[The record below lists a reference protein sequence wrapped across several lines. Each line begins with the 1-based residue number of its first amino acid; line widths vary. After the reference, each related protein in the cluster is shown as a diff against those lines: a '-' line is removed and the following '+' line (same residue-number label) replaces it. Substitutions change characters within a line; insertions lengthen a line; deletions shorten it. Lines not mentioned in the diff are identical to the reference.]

1 MLPRPAR
8 CRHAAGAARTPTPDR
23 AEDDDVLVL
32 TPTPL
37 QTDGERSFFAELA
50 RWDTG
55 GAVRA
60 AVVASIPFSDG
71 QLNRRISDA
80 ILFVPE
86 GVAVVRV
93 AEVSRQSGV
102 VTATPEGA
110 WSIAPQAGPGDVLQ
124 IGGGGSTPLDGLMR
138 AGMETAVRLR
148 RAGLEPGR
156 IARLTVLVGDVT
168 GLVPAD
174 GDLGEGDQV
183 ALLDP
188 RSLLLGIARCSRYS
202 QVDNPRLWTTAD
214 VRAALEALGLSGRGP
229 TVEELNGEGFPYS
242 PYVLRRP
249 ELLAP
254 AAMAASTPDRSPA
267 AVVPPPAPA
276 PEPVREQPSPAAI
289 AQAVAASAAAAQA
302 AASAEAA
309 APAPPPPPAVAVH
322 QPTAPV
328 TQPAPAGSPWAPAS
342 PPSVSPAVHRD
353 TVSIDQPTTADAPVT
368 SAPAPIASP
377 PIAPPPIVPPPIA
390 PQPLTSPTDTG
401 DTGGIGGLFA
411 SAERDV
417 PAEAPAYERPRTA
430 VFAAQPAA
438 PAPSPEPFL
447 PAHDDEDDEEG
458 GRRTGLLIGLALA
471 LVVLL
476 AIGGWLVLRDPD
488 DGGTGATGTPSAA
501 TGEVAEAGPQ
511 VGDVQDVDGVQF
523 TVQAVQVDDTCV
535 GHAYG
540 DTATF
545 FETTNCTGL
554 SRALYS
560 AQLEGGP
567 VVVSVSRVRMPD
579 TATARELRALTD
591 RNGSG
596 NVSDLLR
603 EGVTYPGGPAELSGA
618 EYASAVSGPAVTIVE
633 SAWVDP
639 AGGGSAADVD
649 LIAGSGLSLEVPP
662 FPGE

>member
-1 MLPRPAR
+1 M
-8 CRHAAGAARTPTPDR
+8 
-23 AEDDDVLVL
+23 LVL
-32 TPTPL
+32 NPTPL
-37 QTDGERSFFAELA
+37 QTDGERAFFAELV

-80 ILFVPE
+80 ILIVPE

-93 AEVSRQSGV
+93 AEVSRQAGV
-102 VTATPEGA
+102 VTATAEGA

-148 RAGLEPGR
+148 RAGLDPGR

-214 VRAALEALGLSGRGP
+214 VRAALEALGLQGRGP

-254 AAMAASTPDRSPA
+254 AAIAASSPDRPAA
-267 AVVPPPAPA
+267 AVVPPPPPVAAPQPTAPVSQPPPSGSAWAPA
-276 PEPVREQPSPAAI
+276 PPAPASPPAAAPPPAPLPAHRDTI
-289 AQAVAASAAAAQA
+289 AIDQPNT
-302 AASAEAA
+302 AET
-309 APAPPPPPAVAVH
+309 PAPPPPALPPAEP
-322 QPTAPV
+322 PTTVTPAWPV
-328 TQPAPAGSPWAPAS
+328 TP
-342 PPSVSPAVHRD
+342 
-353 TVSIDQPTTADAPVT
+353 
-368 SAPAPIASP
+368 
-377 PIAPPPIVPPPIA
+377 
-390 PQPLTSPTDTG
+390 SPTE
-401 DTGGIGGLFA
+401 TGGIGGLSA
-411 SAERDV
+411 SAEPDSSPV
-417 PAEAPAYERPRTA
+417 APSHERPRTA
-430 VFAAQPAA
+430 VFAAQPAPAPAHA
-438 PAPSPEPFL
+438 PAPFL
-447 PAHDDEDDEEG
+447 AAHDDGDDDGG
-458 GRRTGLLIGLALA
+458 GRRTGLLICLALA
-471 LVVLL
+471 LVALL
-476 AIGGWLVLRDPD
+476 AVAGWLVLRDPD
-488 DGGTGATGTPSAA
+488 DGGTAATGTPSGA
-501 TGEVAEAGPQ
+501 TDQVAEGGPQ
-511 VGDVQDVDGVQF
+511 IGDVQDVEGVSF
-523 TVQAVQVDDTCV
+523 TVEAVQVDDTCV

-540 DTATF
+540 ETETF
-545 FETTNCTGL
+545 FATTNCTGL

-560 AQLEGGP
+560 AQIDGGA
-567 VVVSVSRVRMPD
+567 VVVSVARVRMPD
-579 TATARELRALTD
+579 TATARDLRALTD

-596 NVSDLLR
+596 NVNDLLR
-603 EGVTYPGGPAELSGA
+603 EGVTYVGGPAELTSA

-639 AGGGSAADVD
+639 ASGGSPADVD
-649 LIAGSGLSLEVPP
+649 RMATSGLALQVPP
-662 FPGE
+662 FPGG